1 MRTPA
6 STGGYSLRAQ
16 AGIALV
22 LLMVM
27 LAIGT
32 LAGYRAALQQHPS
45 ASPGERRFEALR
57 AVLPARGTVG
67 YLTDM
72 GPWQQNQEPY
82 YLAQYSLA
90 PVVIAPDPN
99 HELVVANC
107 TSSGAV
113 GEIAAANGFTVE
125 RDLGNGVA
133 LLRRLGR

>member
-1 MRTPA
+1 MPA
-6 STGGYSLRAQ
+6 SSGGYSWRAQ
-16 AGIALV
+16 MGIGLV
-22 LLMVM
+22 LLMVV
-27 LAIGT
+27 LAMGT
-32 LAGYRAALQQHPS
+32 LAGYHVALQKHATS
-45 ASPGERRFEALR
+45 LPGEQRFRALR

-72 GPWQQNQEPY
+72 GPWRQNQEPY

-90 PVVIAPDPN
+90 PVVVAPDPN

-107 TSSGAV
+107 TSSHAV
-113 GEIAAANGFTVE
+113 GEIAAANGFMVE